1 MRNTFLL
8 SLIIVSGLV
17 CTAQDTVKIDW
28 SKDIDFLAAELPK
41 KHINLFSGKTK
52 TEFLAALEAIK
63 AQADSISDLA
73 VAIRLNQVIAGMGDS
88 HTNMHY
94 ASLVDR
100 KAVLPIQLY
109 WFRDG
114 LYVLRTTK
122 EYSGLLE
129 KKILAVNG
137 VPVQT
142 VIDSLSTLI
151 TTDNEASVKSKIPSL
166 IPIVEVLVYF
176 GFADGLTVELQME
189 DSTGMSSF
197 HKLSPS
203 EVNKENIINV
213 LPDSLPLCYQNQK
226 TFFWDIYQPEQ
237 GLYYI
242 QYNVCRS
249 REAEMKYGSPARAA
263 TLPSFEEFENR
274 VFETLNRQPVEKLL
288 VDIRF
293 NTDGSSPQ
301 GTAFVEKLAPYLNK
315 HPETK
320 LYVVL
325 GRNTFS
331 SAIINAMDFKRLTEA
346 VFLGESTSGK
356 PNHFGEVKSLQL
368 PTSGILVNYST
379 KYFTRTKEDLKTLE
393 PDVWLEPTFR
403 DYIRGIDPVYEW
415 VLSR

>member
-1 MRNTFLL
+1 MKNTILL
-8 SLIIVSGLV
+8 SLIIVSGLL
-17 CTAQDTVKIDW
+17 CSARDIARIDW
-28 SKDIDFLAAELPK
+28 SKDIEFLAAELPE
-41 KHINLFSGKTK
+41 KHINLFSVKPK
-52 TEFLAALEAIK
+52 ADFLAALEAIK
-63 AQADSISDLA
+63 TESDSISDLA

-88 HTNMHY
+88 HTSIHY
-94 ASLVDR
+94 AGLIDK

-109 WFRDG
+109 WFKDG
-114 LYVLRTTK
+114 IYVLRTTN
-122 EYSGLLE
+122 ENAAILG

-137 VPVQT
+137 LPVQT

-151 TTDNEASVKSKIPSL
+151 TTDNEASVKSKFPSL
-166 IPIVEVLVYF
+166 IPIIDVLTYF
-176 GFADGLTVELQME
+176 GFADGLAVELQME
-189 DSTGMSSF
+189 DSTGLSSF

-226 TFFWDIYQPEQ
+226 TFFWDIYQPAQ

-263 TLPSFEEFENR
+263 MLPSFEEFESR
-274 VFETLNRQPVEKLL
+274 VFETLNREPVEKLL

-293 NTDGSSPQ
+293 NTGGSSPQ
-301 GTAFVEKLAPYLNK
+301 GTSFVEKLAPYLNK

-368 PTSGILVNYST
+368 PTSGIVVNYST
-379 KYFTRTKEDLKTLE
+379 KYFKRTKEDLKTLE